1 MTADPACA
9 RSAMAA
15 LDGVKLDFVIGSVHT
30 IGAENV
36 WADAFYASR
45 TREAAYRL
53 YLETILLSLDSLP
66 QLDVLGHYDFVT
78 HYAPYTDRA
87 MRYDDA
93 PDVFDAIFRWLV
105 AHGKTL
111 EINTSAWEA
120 DEPWGLD
127 ILRRFRELGGRF
139 VTVGSDAHNPRAL
152 GRRFREAGALAEQ
165 AGLAVAF
172 YRGHEPQLL

>member
-66 QLDVLGHYDFVT
+66 QLDVLGRYDCVT

-87 MRYDDA
+87 MQYDDA

-105 AHGKTL
+105 AHGKTM

-139 VTVGSDAHNPRAL
+139 VTVGSDARNPRAL